1 MRGLWREARRNAAS
15 PGGDELRARDD
26 TLPGMAT
33 DRSRPR
39 VGGVR
44 THLLGL
50 GALVALTVCAAA
62 APARGAASLLFDV
75 TFSASGAI
83 TVTLPDGTP
92 VGTTSGAPTVIP
104 AGYYT
109 ISLSGPMGLPAGLP
123 YFHLSGPGVNL
134 LSNLNEGGLA
144 SDNESATF
152 LPSSSYTWTDD
163 SLPGVVWTFTT
174 SSQSVGAPPAPPV
187 SPESGPPA
195 EGTDVVGSAIIPV
208 RGTISAALTAGGTLT
223 VRIAGKRAA
232 SLAVGRYR
240 IAVTD
245 TSERSGLTLAKEG
258 HPAESLSGAAFRGER
273 SLSVDLTAGRW
284 TFARNPGGRAAVSL
298 LVS

>member
-1 MRGLWREARRNAAS
+1 M
-15 PGGDELRARDD
+15 
-26 TLPGMAT
+26 
-33 DRSRPR
+33 
-39 VGGVR
+39 
-44 THLLGL
+44 
-50 GALVALTVCAAA
+50 ALTVCAAA

-195 EGTDVVGSAIIPV
+195 EGTDVVGSAIVPV

-245 TSERSGLTLAKEG
+245 ASERSGLTLAKEG